1 MAEDLWQSLLW
12 PLARLLAGLSFGLF
26 AASLLEALKLS
37 DWLAGFVAP
46 LARLGRFSPISG
58 AAFTLAFISP
68 ASANALL
75 SDAREKN
82 EINMAELTLANI
94 FNSFP
99 AALLH
104 LPTLFFLLWPA
115 LGSPAAIYVGL
126 SLLAAL
132 ARACLTL
139 LSGHLIL
146 RGAPQNAA
154 SRVSPRQLYEKRGWR
169 AAFLK
174 ARMRFLKRLP
184 RLLLFTI
191 PIYILMYLLQRNG
204 FFESA
209 EEWLART
216 LPFGAFLK
224 PEVMGIIIFSLA
236 AELGAAIG
244 AAGSL
249 LQSGALNGHEI
260 VIALLAGNILSTP
273 MRAIRHQLPA
283 YAGYYR
289 PLTALWLVAAN
300 QIARAFSMIAML
312 ALYAL

>member
-1 MAEDLWQSLLW
+1 MGEDLWQSLFW
-12 PLARLLAGLSFGLF
+12 PLARLLAGLCLGLF

-37 DWLAGFVAP
+37 DWLAGFAAP
-46 LARLGRFSPISG
+46 LARLGRFRPVSG
-58 AAFTLAFISP
+58 AAFTLSFISP

-75 SDAREKN
+75 SEAREKK
-82 EINMAELTLANI
+82 EISLAELTLANI

-104 LPTLFFLLWPA
+104 LPTLFFLLWPT
-115 LGSPAAIYVGL
+115 LGAPAAIYVGL
-126 SLLAAL
+126 SLMAAL
-132 ARACLTL
+132 GRACLTL
-139 LSGHLIL
+139 LLGHFIL
-146 RGAPQNAA
+146 HGGPKGGAAHVLPHPA
-154 SRVSPRQLYEKRGWR
+154 SANRGWR

-174 ARMRFLKRLP
+174 AKMRFLKRLP

-204 FFESA
+204 FFELA
-209 EEWLART
+209 EEWLARYMT
-216 LPFGAFLK
+216 PGAFFK
-224 PEVMGIIIFSLA
+224 PEVAGIIIFSLV

-249 LQSGALNGHEI
+249 LQTGALNAHEI

-283 YAGYYR
+283 YAGYYL

-300 QIARAFSMIAML
+300 QIARALSMIAML

>member
-1 MAEDLWQSLLW
+1 MSGDLWQSLFW
-12 PLARLLAGLSFGLF
+12 PLARLLAGLCCGLF
-26 AASLLEALKLS
+26 AASLLEAMRLS

-46 LARLGRFSPISG
+46 LARLGRFRPVAG

-75 SDAREKN
+75 SDAREKD
-82 EINMAELTLANI
+82 EIGLAELTLANI

-115 LGSPAAIYVGL
+115 LGAPAAIYVGL
-126 SLLAAL
+126 SLMAAL
-132 ARACLTL
+132 GRTILTL
-139 LSGHLIL
+139 LLGRLIL
-146 RGAPQNAA
+146 PARQQGAPACPPP
-154 SRVSPRQLYEKRGWR
+154 PRTNENHGWR
-169 AAFLK
+169 TAFLK
-174 ARMRFLKRLP
+174 AKKRFMKRLP
-184 RLLLFTI
+184 RLLIFTI

-204 FFESA
+204 FFLLA
-209 EEWLART
+209 ERWLAQYIT
-216 LPFGAFLK
+216 LGTLLK
-224 PEVMGIIIFSLA
+224 PEVMGIIVFSLA

-249 LQSGALNGHEI
+249 LQTGALNGHEI

-289 PLTALWLVAAN
+289 LLTALWLVAAN
-300 QIARAFSMIAML
+300 QIARALSMIAMV